1 MIILILENELNK
13 EQIQNIQ
20 TEYNLN
26 TLYKTKYLTMIQKI
40 ISFLNKEK
48 IKKIK
53 YTKKKSEVI
62 IKVDRNVTL
71 EI

>member
-26 TLYKTKYLTMIQKI
+26 TLYKTKDLTMIQKI

-53 YTKKKSEVI
+53 YTKKKV
-62 IKVDRNVTL
+62 K
-71 EI
+71 